1 MPDLV
6 RPQSKTSN
14 KMIRSSGRSQNKNG
28 AASASMSNNSMA
40 NRKHFV
46 TKDNQLQTI
55 TLVPG
60 GTMDGG

>member
-14 KMIRSSGRSQNKNG
+14 KIQRSSGRSASKN

-46 TKDNQLQTI
+46 KKDNNMQTI
-55 TLVPG
+55 TLIPG
-60 GTMDGG
+60 GTMDGAQ